1 MINLFNL
8 IPVGMLDGGRI
19 GNALSPY
26 TGVAGVGLAGSMIYS
41 GAVANPIFYLIT
53 LAGGGYNNKLMKLL

>member
-1 MINLFNL
+1 MVNQVS

-26 TGVAGVGLAGSMIYS
+26 TGVAGFGLAGSMIYT
-41 GAVANPIFYLIT
+41 GAVSNPIFYLIT

>member
-1 MINLFNL
+1 MINQVS

-26 TGVAGVGLAGSMIYS
+26 TGVAGFGLAGSMIYT
-41 GAVANPIFYLIT
+41 GAVSNPIFYLIT
-53 LAGGGYNNKLMKLL
+53 LAGGV

>member
-1 MINLFNL
+1 MINQVS

-26 TGVAGVGLAGSMIYS
+26 TGVAGFGLAGSMIYT
-41 GAVANPIFYLIT
+41 GAVSNPIFYLIT
-53 LAGGGYNNKLMKLL
+53 LAGGYNNNLMKLL